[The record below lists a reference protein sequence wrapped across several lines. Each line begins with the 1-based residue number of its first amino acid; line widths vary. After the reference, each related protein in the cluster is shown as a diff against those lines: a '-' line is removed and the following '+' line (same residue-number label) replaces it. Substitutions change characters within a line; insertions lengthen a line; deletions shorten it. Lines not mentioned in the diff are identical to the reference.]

1 MDSHLTDQEL
11 LLAADGELSSGHLR
25 SCPVCRSRM
34 SELERTMADVSDA
47 YRALLDPPP
56 AIKIRRAPPRWLAL
70 AATVLVGVGLAALWL
85 KHQQSAVVPN
95 PAITPGE
102 AAPISKT
109 QVCEANFEADNREVP
124 EALKQAVFN
133 AYGLTHAP
141 RSAYEVDFLITPA
154 LGGSAS
160 IRNLWPQPYNSRAWN
175 AHTKDVLERRLHA
188 LVCSGQVDLFTAQR
202 DIAAN
207 WVAAY
212 KKYVVPQ

>member
-1 MDSHLTDQEL
+1 MDPHLTDPEL

-25 SCPVCRSRM
+25 SCAVCRQRLSQ
-34 SELERTMADVSDA
+34 LERTMAEVADS

-56 AIKIRRAPPRWLAL
+56 PVKLHRAPPPWLAL
-70 AATVLVGVGLAALWL
+70 AASILVVAGVTFLW
-85 KHQQSAVVPN
+85 HRQPSIIPN
-95 PAITPGE
+95 PKITPGE

-109 QVCEANFEADNREVP
+109 EVCEANINANNREVP
-124 EALKQAVFN
+124 EALREAVFT
-133 AYGLTHAP
+133 AYGLANAP
-141 RSAYEVDFLITPA
+141 RNAYEVDFLITPA

-160 IRNLWPQPYNSRAWN
+160 IRNLWPEPYSSRSWN
-175 AHTKDVLERRLHA
+175 AHTKDILERRLHV

-212 KKYVVPQ
+212 KKYVN

>member
-11 LLAADGELSSGHLR
+11 LLVADGELSSGHLR
-25 SCPVCRSRM
+25 WCPDCRNRL
-34 SELERTMADVSDA
+34 SELERTMADVADS

-56 AIKIRRAPPRWLAL
+56 AVKVQRAPPRWLAM
-70 AATVLVGVGLAALWL
+70 AATVLVVAGLTALWL
-85 KHQQSAVVPN
+85 KHQQASVVPN

-102 AAPISKT
+102 AAPISKSE
-109 QVCEANFEADNREVP
+109 VCEANFDADNREVP
-124 EALKQAVFN
+124 EALKRAVFK
-133 AYGLTHAP
+133 AYGLNNAP
-141 RSAYEVDFLITPA
+141 RNAYEVDFLITPA

-160 IRNLWPQPYNSRAWN
+160 VRNLWPQPYNSHSWN
-175 AHTKDVLERRLHA
+175 AHTKDVLERRLHT

-212 KKYVVPQ
+212 KKYVSR